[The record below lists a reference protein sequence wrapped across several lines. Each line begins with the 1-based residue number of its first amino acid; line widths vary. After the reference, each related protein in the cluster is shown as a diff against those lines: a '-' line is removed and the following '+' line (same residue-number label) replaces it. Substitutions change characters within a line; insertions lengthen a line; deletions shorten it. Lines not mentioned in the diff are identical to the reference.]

1 MPILLKDGKI
11 LVASG
16 GRGLSLDC
24 DCCDR
29 PPESQGCEVCCPGD
43 HQIGDSVLV
52 SVDCTLPTLAI
63 QRFSPAP
70 QDNGVRIVPGRTLS
84 GNGVLYI
91 SAVNSL
97 PSGRVNSKCLSSGQV
112 SYYQYSN
119 ATYSESILLSVLDA
133 YPLDEAGEWSETSA
147 RICEVELQFL
157 ANVYVQ
163 SWLFGAG
170 SDTTVTVLTDPDV
183 SGNSVSYTFLGY
195 FTLGQGQSP
204 CSGLS
209 EFPLLWLSGGI
220 GVSYPLVDPP
230 EQGTAMG
237 TLTVLGIE

>member
-1 MPILLKDGKI
+1 M
-11 LVASG
+11 
-16 GRGLSLDC
+16 
-24 DCCDR
+24 
-29 PPESQGCEVCCPGD
+29 
-43 HQIGDSVLV
+43 LV